1 MSQTTSPA
9 LVDLRN
15 PENMSAFAYKIKK
28 AFNNNPGMT
37 MTEVQSE
44 IAKALGARSLQAY
57 QNTPVMAEPVAED
70 NTPYISPM
78 WEAAKTDWY
87 VMRVELSKGKETRY
101 GYLCQMS
108 PDSPYDVHRINSCL
122 CIDMVFFNAKD
133 AAAMTANGSGYNLLP
148 NNLKGKAFQLMPLSE
163 AEPALFAA
171 LQMDRYGLN
180 EWLNQFAVD
189 DHSWPECP
197 FFDLDRD
204 TWQQEAAEG
213 NTQGSYTDWLVG
225 QFEQFVDERTP
236 D

>member
-78 WEAAKTDWY
+78 WEAAKADWH
-87 VMRVELSKGKETRY
+87 VLRVELTVKNETVY
-101 GYLCQMS
+101 GYLCQES
-108 PDSPYDVHRINSCL
+108 SDSPYQVWHTDSFL
-122 CIDMVFFNAKD
+122 CRDMVIFSASE
-133 AAAMTANGSGYNLLP
+133 AALVTESANDLLP
-148 NNLKGKAFQLMPLSE
+148 NHLKGRTYKVLPLSE
-163 AEPALFAA
+163 AEPKLFAA

-180 EWLNQFAVD
+180 EWLDQFTED

-204 TWQQEAAEG
+204 AWQQEAAEG